1 MSIMISHTATESYL
15 AQAWQDLLHEAFDLQ
30 RDSIWFSSDPD
41 AFDAGPFAAQIESK
55 IRQSSVVI
63 SIQTPVSRF
72 RPWTIWEAGIAR
84 GLERPLFVIVYDS
97 PQVPRGRGIFNRL
110 GTPLDAL
117 QQIPGTDAEKIR
129 GVLDNLSKKIDR
141 AFVSTRL
148 EESLRKYI
156 KSVSCHQRCWISE
169 KRIFDKRVE
178 LVLTLEERDQIIQQ
192 PILPDTVKIRNVD
205 GSARIFGLDV
215 PETSWREFTANLASL
230 DLESPWAGSAE
241 RWARGLGRTINC
253 ALRGRLISEAEGLPL
268 YFDPQEKK
276 TYRPSVSSQ
285 KDQGSETI
293 FTLSFT
299 LIPPELVVSPTSA
312 AGILVQHL
320 DLCRMWRWGILE
332 DPDISDFFRNV
343 NFYTKKRASE
353 VICSFLGKIFSVR
366 TEFWNRGLE
375 RDAIRDALD
384 KSDLGALDEIL
395 QRYYIAMRAL
405 DPNDEGTFPDPM
417 PDYEFL
423 KKVYC
428 DLLKVNKDYYL
439 LVHRALGRELAGLR
453 ESIL

>member
-1 MSIMISHTATESYL
+1 MISHTASESYL

-30 RDSIWFSSDPD
+30 RDAIWFSSDPD
-41 AFDAGPFAAQIESK
+41 AFDAGPFAAQIEGK
-55 IRQSSVVI
+55 IRQSSAVI

-84 GLERPLFVIVYDS
+84 GLEKPLFVIVYES

-117 QQIPGTDAEKIR
+117 QQTPGTDPEKIR
-129 GVLDNLSKKIDR
+129 GVLDKLSKKIDR
-141 AFVSTRL
+141 TILSAHL
-148 EESLRKYI
+148 EESLRKYTE
-156 KSVSCHQRCWISE
+156 SVSCHQRSWISE
-169 KRIFDKRVE
+169 KRIFDKRIE
-178 LVLTLEERDQIIQQ
+178 LVLTLEERDQITQQ
-192 PILPDTVKIRNVD
+192 PILPDTVKIRDVD

-215 PETSWREFTANLASL
+215 TETSWHEFTANLARL
-230 DLESPWAGSAE
+230 DSDAPWAGSAQ

-268 YFDPQEKK
+268 YFDPQERK

-285 KDQGSETI
+285 KDRGSETI

-299 LIPPELVVSPTSA
+299 LMPPELVVSPTSA

-320 DLCRMWRWGILE
+320 DFCRMWRWGILE

-343 NFYTKKRASE
+343 SFYTKKRASE
-353 VICSFLGKIFSVR
+353 VIYSFLGKVFSVR

-375 RDAIRDALD
+375 RGALRNALD
-384 KSDLGALDEIL
+384 KSDVGTLDDIL
-395 QRYYIAMRAL
+395 QRYYTALRTL
-405 DPNDEGTFPDPM
+405 DPNDEGAFPDPM
-417 PDYEFL
+417 PDYDAL
-423 KKVYC
+423 KKAYS

-439 LVHRALGRELAGLR
+439 LVYRSLGKELAGLR
-453 ESIL
+453 ESVL

>member
-41 AFDAGPFAAQIESK
+41 AFDAGPFAAQIEGK
-55 IRQSSVVI
+55 IRQSSAVI

-72 RPWTIWEAGIAR
+72 RAWTIWEAGIAR
-84 GLERPLFVIVYDS
+84 GLEKPLFVIVYDS
-97 PQVPRGRGIFNRL
+97 PQVPRGRGIFNNL

-117 QQIPGTDAEKIR
+117 QQTPGTDADKIR
-129 GVLDNLSKKIDR
+129 GVLDKLSKKIDR
-141 AFVSTRL
+141 AIVSSQL

-178 LVLTLEERDQIIQQ
+178 LVLTLEERDQIIRQ
-192 PILPDTVKIRNVD
+192 PILPDTVKIRDVE
-205 GSARIFGLDV
+205 GSTRIFGLDV
-215 PETSWREFTANLASL
+215 TETTWRDFTANLASL
-230 DLESPWAGSAE
+230 DSPWAGSAQ
-241 RWARGLGRTINC
+241 RWAGGLGRTINR
-253 ALRGRLISEAEGLPL
+253 ALRGRLISDAEGLPL

-276 TYRPSVSSQ
+276 AYRPSVSSQ
-285 KDQGSETI
+285 EDQGSETI

-312 AGILVQHL
+312 VGILVQHL
-320 DLCRMWRWGILE
+320 DFCRMLRWGILE

-343 NFYTKKRASE
+343 NFYSKKRASE
-353 VICSFLGKIFSVR
+353 VICSFLGKMFSVR

-375 RDAIRDALD
+375 RDAIRGALD
-384 KSDLGALDEIL
+384 KSDLGALDDIL
-395 QRYYIAMRAL
+395 QRYYAAMRTL

-417 PDYEFL
+417 PDYDSL
-423 KKVYC
+423 KKAYC

-439 LVHRALGRELAGLR
+439 LAHRNLGRELAALR
-453 ESIL
+453 DSIP